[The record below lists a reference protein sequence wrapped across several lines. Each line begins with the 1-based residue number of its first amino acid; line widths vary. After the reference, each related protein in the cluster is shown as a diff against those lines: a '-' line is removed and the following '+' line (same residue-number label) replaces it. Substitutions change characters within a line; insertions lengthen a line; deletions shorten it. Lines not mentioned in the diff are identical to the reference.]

1 MIFVGLAIITL
12 IISFIIA
19 LISLIREQKQ
29 EAELEKEIEEPQVLI
44 KDEVEQKLKEN
55 QILKDAQIEEKPK
68 SPETEP
74 FPWELDQPL
83 NSIPDNLSISKDTK
97 DQKDHDQL
105 PKFGTQNQLS
115 GTIFLK
121 DAGAKGED

>member
-29 EAELEKEIEEPQVLI
+29 EAGIEEPQALI
-44 KDEVEQKLKEN
+44 KDEVELKPKEELKEN
-55 QILKDAQIEEKPK
+55 QI
-68 SPETEP
+68 EP
-74 FPWELDQPL
+74 FPWEQAQPI
-83 NSIPDNLSISKDTK
+83 NSSL
-97 DQKDHDQL
+97 QKDHNQL
-105 PKFGTQNQLS
+105 SDFSTQNQLS

-121 DAGAKGED
+121 DAGAKDED